1 MIMTA
6 KQNTQYFRY
15 SALAGALIFGFSEQS
30 GAVSGYDFD
39 IELSSNYS
47 GISVIGDYN
56 KITILATPLPMMIAN
71 GVSNYGNVTS
81 LINNAEFTSER
92 QGVINEGAIGIFIN
106 NGVMISASD
115 NLISNAFSATIDSF
129 INNGTLAASDED
141 SYVIVSNGSLGKLTN
156 AGIISGDIYSTYGLN
171 IVGGEGIT
179 IGQITGYASGNSYT
193 VGQLRVGDG
202 GLIFSAGNTRLNDN
216 VDLAG
221 GYETMS
227 NKGANLYIANSI
239 NVHGNYYQAAA
250 ASLKIEVSP
259 SDVLRG
265 IGTLAARS
273 GTLYVSGSTLI
284 DPGSSINLVSHGYA
298 FAPGQRYVVINSANG
313 AATNY
318 NENTLNYSAD
328 NYAGR
333 LSGIAVPDA
342 EGHKSLVVT
351 LTGTPS
357 LIMPSIPAAASSI
370 SGLMQYQGVSSSAL
384 LAVQNSV
391 LALRSLQ
398 DANKAGMQ
406 LSAIT
411 QMNTM
416 IAGAQSMNAQMNEAM
431 SRLQSLMKGI
441 TSASSALG
449 FSGGDDPAE
458 HSVWGQT
465 FGGRI
470 NQGSTS
476 EVSGYHANYAG
487 IVIGADTDITENW
500 RGGGALSYTGTSVHG
515 DGYTHGSSSDI
526 DSYGLTLYAG
536 YTAPTWY
543 SNLYLGAAS
552 QRYHTLRH
560 IAFTGFSGDASGR
573 FSGEQYIAT
582 MEAGYPIAV
591 TPALAFTPM
600 VSLSYS
606 YQSQDGYTESGGNG
620 AALKVDNSH
629 NDATISGLGAK
640 LDGIITTRIGDL
652 NPYLQ
657 VMWYHQY
664 DSKPAR
670 TSAGFAAASDET
682 GFTSRG
688 SSPAKDVANINVGM
702 SLIHTRDTELT
713 AYYDISAASRYS
725 NQSVGL
731 SFKKWF

>member
-15 SALAGALIFGFSEQS
+15 SALAGALIFG
-30 GAVSGYDFD
+30 VSGQSEANFSRLY
-39 IELSSNYS
+39 ISYIPAGS
-47 GISVIGDYN
+47 GIYLNDHFDAVDISDTLSPVTVDKGIDNAGIVD
-56 KITILATPLPMMIAN
+56 ILT
-71 GVSNYGNVTS
+71 
-81 LINNAEFTSER
+81 NNAVFNVNG
-92 QGVINEGAIGIFIN
+92 QGVINEGIISIFIN
-106 NGVMISASD
+106 NGVMTSVSD
-115 NLISNAFSATIDSF
+115 NLIYNSFSASIYSL
-129 INNGTLAASDED
+129 INNGTMATRDMD
-141 SYVIVSNGSLGKLTN
+141 SYVILNNGYLGYLTN
-156 AGIISGDIYSTYGLN
+156 TGIISGDIYSTYGLN
-171 IVGGEGIT
+171 IVGGEGST

-193 VGQLRVGDG
+193 VGELRVGDG

-216 VDLAG
+216 VNLAG

-227 NKGANLYIANSI
+227 NTGANLYIANSI
-239 NVHGNYYQAAA
+239 NVQGDYYQSAL
-250 ASLKIEVSP
+250 ASLNIEVSP
-259 SDVLRG
+259 NDVQRG
-265 IGTLAARS
+265 IGTLTSRS
-273 GTLYVSGSTLI
+273 GTLYVSGATQI
-284 DPGSSINLVSHGYA
+284 DSGSSINLVSRGYA
-298 FAPGQRYVVINSANG
+298 FAPGQRYVVIDSANG
-313 AATNY
+313 AATTY

-328 NYAGR
+328 NYSGS
-333 LSGIAVPDA
+333 LSGLAVPGA

-351 LTGTPS
+351 LTGAS
-357 LIMPSIPAAASSI
+357 SMIMPSMPAAASVI
-370 SGLMQYQGVSSSAL
+370 SGLMQYQGISSSTL
-384 LAVQNSV
+384 LALQNSV
-391 LALRSLQ
+391 QAINSLR
-398 DANKAGMQ
+398 DANIAGMQ
-406 LSAIT
+406 LSATT
-411 QMNTM
+411 QMNAVM
-416 IAGAQSMNAQMNEAM
+416 ASSQAMVSQLNQVMARMQSMLKSLNVPLPM
-431 SRLQSLMKGI
+431 S
-441 TSASSALG
+441 G

-458 HSVWGQT
+458 QAVWGQT

-470 NQGSTS
+470 NQGNTR

-487 IVIGADTDITENW
+487 IVIGADTNITENW
-500 RGGGALSYTGTSVHG
+500 RGGAALSYTGTSVHG
-515 DGYTHGSSSDI
+515 DGYTNGSSSDI
-526 DSYGLTLYAG
+526 DSYGLTFYAG

-543 SNLYLGAAS
+543 SNFYLGAAS
-552 QRYHTLRH
+552 QRYHTQRH

-582 MEAGYPIAV
+582 VEAGYPIAV
-591 TPALAFTPM
+591 TPALVFAPM
-600 VSLSYS
+600 VSMSYS

-620 AALKVDNSH
+620 AALKVDDSH

-640 LDGIITTRIGDL
+640 LDGVIATRLGDL

-688 SSPAKDVANINVGM
+688 STPAKDVANINVGM
-702 SLIHTRDTELT
+702 SLVRTRDTELT